1 MGRGELKWIY
11 IHMKIKWKFFLQN
24 KLEYHLE
31 YLVPNF
37 KSEIG
42 LADSLN
48 FATRA
53 LREHGKLG

>member
-1 MGRGELKWIY
+1 MKWIY
-11 IHMKIKWKFFLQN
+11 IHMKIKWKFFLKN

-48 FATRA
+48 FTTRA
-53 LREHGKLG
+53 SREHGKLG